1 MIKWIISIFRK
12 AELGS
17 QGKGTENETFLG
29 AVPPGW
35 DIKCPGLGRVPWVTW
50 SPSPQADSGA
60 TEVKQEAEK
69 AGLGTPCSGVGT
81 RAPGTFGGC
90 CRKVTK

>member
-1 MIKWIISIFRK
+1 M
-12 AELGS
+12 LG
-17 QGKGTENETFLG
+17 
-29 AVPPGW
+29 
-35 DIKCPGLGRVPWVTW
+35 VTR

-81 RAPGTFGGC
+81 RAVVKEGAVGKLPSETWGLE
-90 CRKVTK
+90 RIHVLS